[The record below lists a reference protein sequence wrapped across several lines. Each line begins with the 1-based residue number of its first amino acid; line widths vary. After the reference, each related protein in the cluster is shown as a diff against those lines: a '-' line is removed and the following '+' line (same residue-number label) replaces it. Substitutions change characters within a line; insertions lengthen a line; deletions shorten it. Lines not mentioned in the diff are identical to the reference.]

1 MVEIERLWNILD
13 SLFTFFSNFYQKM
26 ACFTTK
32 LIPEFSL
39 SCDNKFWVCSHFNSF
54 KKSRSI
60 DYFSNLSL
68 SAIKFW
74 VRSRQVCLKWLCYP
88 VMVYRLIVVWEF
100 LSISSNMS
108 YSFHYRLSTSFH
120 RITFLKKG
128 CSFIVHVFLS

>member
-39 SCDNKFWVCSHFNSF
+39 SCDNKFWVCSRFNSF

-60 DYFSNLSL
+60 DYFSSLSV

-74 VRSRQVCLKWLCYP
+74 VRSRQVCIWHLHYGYNLF
-88 VMVYRLIVVWEF
+88 VYC
-100 LSISSNMS
+100 SI
-108 YSFHYRLSTSFH
+108 
-120 RITFLKKG
+120 
-128 CSFIVHVFLS
+128 IVHKIEKWKKLRGLLLFPFPINFKFYNKKRRNIWKNCRYN